1 MNAARAEMREEPVVQ
16 DTLFFGHFVRK
27 SLVVFPC
34 ILACA
39 SALLAQ
45 SRKTV
50 FLVTDAEGVAGIC
63 RQDQTDPKSPELQKL
78 LTGEINAAVEG
89 FYAGGADE
97 VIVWDG
103 HDGSQTLSALT
114 IHPRARLLMGYP
126 GVLMTLD
133 QHYAAIA
140 FVGQH
145 ARANSMRGVLA
156 HSYSSLG
163 IQTILVNNKPV
174 GEVESLAAI
183 AGAFDTPAIFLSGD
197 QAAADDLHAI
207 VPEAELAVVKQGFA
221 DYACLSLSAP
231 AAQASIRDRA
241 TAAMKKIG
249 NVKPYKIAGP
259 VSVQIEYT
267 ARNVPGPDAKY
278 RPGVEVIDAR
288 TLRFEGKDFI
298 EAWTR
303 ARAR

>member
-1 MNAARAEMREEPVVQ
+1 MALRS
-16 DTLFFGHFVRK
+16 LF
-27 SLVVFPC
+27 L
-34 ILACA
+34 LACA
-39 SALLAQ
+39 AAAMAQ

-50 FLVTDAEGVAGIC
+50 FIITDAEGVAGIC
-63 RQDQTDPKSPELQKL
+63 RQDQTDPKDAELRAL

-114 IHPRARLLMGYP
+114 IHPRARLLMGVP
-126 GVLMTLD
+126 GVLLTLD
-133 QHYAAIA
+133 QRYAAIA

-145 ARANSMRGVLA
+145 ARANSIGGVLA

-163 IQTILVNNKPV
+163 IETMLVNGNPV
-174 GEVESLAAI
+174 GEIETRAAL
-183 AGAFDTPAIFLSGD
+183 AGAFDTPVIFLSGD
-197 QAAADDLHAI
+197 KAAGDDLHAI
-207 VPEAELAVVKQGFA
+207 VPGAELAVVKQGYA
-221 DYACLSLSAP
+221 DYACLSLSAR
-231 AAQASIRDRA
+231 AAQDLIRDHARRA
-241 TAAMKKIG
+241 MQRLGEI
-249 NVKPYKIAGP
+249 KPYKISGP
-259 VSVQIEYT
+259 ATVQIEYT

-288 TLRFEGKDFI
+288 TLRFRGKDFI

-303 ARAR
+303 AEAK

>member
-1 MNAARAEMREEPVVQ
+1 
-16 DTLFFGHFVRK
+16 
-27 SLVVFPC
+27 
-34 ILACA
+34 
-39 SALLAQ
+39 
-45 SRKTV
+45 
-50 FLVTDAEGVAGIC
+50 VTDAEGVAGIC
-63 RQDQTDPKSPELQKL
+63 RQDQTDPKDTELRAL

-103 HDGSQTLSALT
+103 HDGSQTLSTLT

-133 QHYAAIA
+133 RHYAAIA

-145 ARANSMRGVLA
+145 ARANSRGGVLA

-163 IQTILVNNKPV
+163 IETMLVNDKPV
-174 GEVESLAAI
+174 GEIESRAAL
-183 AGAFDTPAIFLSGD
+183 AGAFNTPVIFLSGD

-207 VPEAELAVVKQGFA
+207 VPEAELAVVKQGIA

-231 AAQASIRDRA
+231 AAQALIRDRA
-241 TAAMKKIG
+241 KMAMKKITD
-249 NVKPYKIAGP
+249 VKPYKIAGP
-259 VSVQIEYT
+259 VTMQIEYT
-267 ARNVPGPDAKY
+267 ARNVPGPDARY
-278 RPGVEVIDAR
+278 RPGVEVVDAR
-288 TLRFEGKDFI
+288 TLRFHGKDFI

-303 ARAR
+303 AEAR

>member
-1 MNAARAEMREEPVVQ
+1 MLRLLLMLTCAAAAV
-16 DTLFFGHFVRK
+16 
-27 SLVVFPC
+27 
-34 ILACA
+34 
-39 SALLAQ
+39 AQ

-50 FLVTDAEGVAGIC
+50 FIISDAEGVAGIC
-63 RQDQTDPKSPELQKL
+63 RQDQTDPKSSELRTL

-103 HDGSQTLSALT
+103 HDGNQTLSALT

-126 GVLMTLD
+126 GVLLTLD

-145 ARANSMRGVLA
+145 ARANSKGGVLA

-163 IQTILVNNKPV
+163 IETMLVNGKQV
-174 GEVESLAAI
+174 GEIETRAAL
-183 AGAFDTPAIFLSGD
+183 AGAFGTPVIFLSGD

-207 VPEAELAVVKQGFA
+207 VPDAELAVVKQGFA
-221 DYACLSLSAP
+221 DYSCLSLSAP
-231 AAQASIRDRA
+231 AAQARIRDGAR
-241 TAAMKKIG
+241 AAMQRIG
-249 NVKPYKIAGP
+249 EIKPYRIEGP
-259 VSVQIEYT
+259 VTFQIEYT

-278 RPGVEVIDAR
+278 RPGVDVVDAR
-288 TLRFEGKDFI
+288 TLRFHGKDFL

-303 ARAR
+303 AEAK